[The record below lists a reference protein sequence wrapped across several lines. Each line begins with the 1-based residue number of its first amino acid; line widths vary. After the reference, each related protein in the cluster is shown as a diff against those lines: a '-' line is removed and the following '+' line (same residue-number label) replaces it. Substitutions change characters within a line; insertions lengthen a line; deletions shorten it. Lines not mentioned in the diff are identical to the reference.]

1 MARSPSYPYAH
12 HLRKQVQKELPE
24 LASVVL
30 DAVSH
35 AMAIASTLASSS
47 SRNVMI
53 LNVGDALSIDP
64 KLDGKTISKDLR
76 LIGDDVLDAVLQTGQ
91 CIVSKR
97 KTRKTIKAS
106 NILSAILEDLAE
118 MNVKSA
124 FLIEAMD
131 DGQVRASFGNPVRNG
146 LCGPSTDFHH
156 FEDLARSKNEA

>member
-35 AMAIASTLASSS
+35 AMAIASTLASST

-64 KLDGKTISKDLR
+64 KLEEGMTSKRLR
-76 LIGDDVLDAVLQTGQ
+76 SIGGDALDAVLQTGQ

-97 KTRKTIKAS
+97 KARRTAEISGT
-106 NILSAILEDLAE
+106 LSDVLEDLAE

-146 LCGPSTDFHH
+146 LCGPSTEFHH
-156 FEDLARSKNEA
+156 FEDLGPAKSEA